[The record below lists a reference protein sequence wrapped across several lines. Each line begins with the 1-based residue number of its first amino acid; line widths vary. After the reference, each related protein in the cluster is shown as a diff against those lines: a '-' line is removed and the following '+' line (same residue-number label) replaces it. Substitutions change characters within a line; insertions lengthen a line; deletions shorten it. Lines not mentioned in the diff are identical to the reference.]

1 MIRFSKPKFWDKE
14 IGFISILLF
23 PLSLAFIF
31 LTFLRKNFTRTQKFK
46 IPVICIGNIY
56 VGGTGK
62 TPLSVCLG
70 TELDKLRKKT
80 IILRKYYKNHNDEY
94 NLIKNNFKNL
104 ILTKNR
110 SASLRELEKSDF
122 DIAILDDGLQDYRIK
137 KDLSIACFNYNQLIG
152 NGLVIPSGPLR
163 ESLSALKSADII
175 VINGG
180 KNKEFEEK
188 IFNINQKLK
197 IFYSK
202 YKPIDIEKFKNK
214 NLLAIAG
221 IGNPENFFQ
230 LIEEN
235 NLTIEKKLIFPD
247 HYRFAKNE
255 IEIIVDKAK
264 KENLQIV
271 MTEKDYFKINNFNIN
286 SIEYLK
292 VSLEI
297 ENFQE
302 LLGKIVELYDK
313 NN

>member
-1 MIRFSKPKFWDKE
+1 MIISKPSFWSKK
-14 IGFISILLF
+14 IGIISIVLF
-23 PLSLAFIF
+23 PISFLFLLIIF
-31 LTFLRKNFTRTQKFK
+31 LKKRFIKIKKFK
-46 IPVICIGNIY
+46 IPIICVGNIY

-62 TPLSVCLG
+62 TPLSIFLG
-70 TELDKLRKKT
+70 NELKKLGKNP

-94 NLIKNNFKNL
+94 NLITSNFKNL

-122 DIAILDDGLQDYRIK
+122 NIAILDDGLQDYGIN
-137 KDLSIACFNYNQLIG
+137 KDLSIACFNYNQLVG
-152 NGLVIPSGPLR
+152 NGLIMPSGPLR
-163 ESLSALKSADII
+163 ENLSALKNTNI
-175 VINGG
+175 VIINGG
-180 KNKEFEEK
+180 KNQEFEEK
-188 IFNINQKLK
+188 ILTINPRLE
-197 IFYSK
+197 IFYSS
-202 YKPIDIEKFKNK
+202 YKPIDMEKFKNK

-230 LIEEN
+230 LMEEN
-235 NLTIEKKLIFPD
+235 NLTIKKKMIFPD
-247 HYRFAKNE
+247 HYIFAKNE
-255 IEIIVDKAK
+255 IQIIVDKAK

-297 ENFQE
+297 ENHQE
-302 LLGKIVELYDK
+302 LLEKIVGLYDK

>member
-31 LTFLRKNFTRTQKFK
+31 LTFIRKKFTRTQKFK

-62 TPLSVCLG
+62 TPLSIFLG
-70 TELDKLRKKT
+70 TELDKLHKKP

-122 DIAILDDGLQDYRIK
+122 DIVILDDGLQDYRIK
-137 KDLSIACFNYNQLIG
+137 KDLSIACFNNNQLIG

-163 ESLSALKSADII
+163 ENLSALKIADIV
-175 VINGG
+175 VINGV
-180 KNKEFEEK
+180 KNQEFEEK
-188 IFNINQKLK
+188 ILNINQKLK

-202 YKPIDIEKFKNK
+202 YKPIDIEKLKNK

-235 NLTIEKKLIFPD
+235 NLIIKKKLIFPD
-247 HYRFAKNE
+247 HYRFTKNE

-297 ENFQE
+297 ENYQE
-302 LLGKIVELYDK
+302 LLGKIVGLYDK